1 MHWLPVVVLTVSLGA
16 GPSSGPSGPSVPT
29 GQTGPDPQSTQQP
42 DKPPDNL
49 ARIRE
54 AVARPTVLRIE
65 NGQLRIY
72 VEVIGHWPS
81 FAEVAKGYDLK
92 AGPTGRSSISHN
104 ALFASAAPKELFG
117 APGMQGDDEMTGKV
131 INYIGKSAIGRG
143 LRAITRSRT
152 DKELAE
158 IRAQIDRELAAIKG
172 GK

>member
-1 MHWLPVVVLTVSLGA
+1 MRWLPVVILVMGLAEGQALARRSPGD
-16 GPSSGPSGPSVPT
+16 G
-29 GQTGPDPQSTQQP
+29 GQTGAQVSTQKP
-42 DKPPDNL
+42 VKPPPDNL
-49 ARIRE
+49 ARIRA
-54 AVARPTVLRIE
+54 AVAKPTVLQIE

-117 APGMQGDDEMTGKV
+117 APGMQGDDDKSAAV
-131 INYIGKSAIGRG
+131 INWVGQSAIGRG
-143 LRAITRSRT
+143 LRSLGKSRS
-152 DKELAE
+152 DKEAE

>member
-1 MHWLPVVVLTVSLGA
+1 MHWVPLVVLAVSLA
-16 GPSSGPSGPSVPT
+16 GVP
-29 GQTGPDPQSTQQP
+29 QTGAQVSTQKP
-42 DKPPDNL
+42 VKPPPDNL

-54 AVARPTVLRIE
+54 AVARPTVLKIE

-117 APGMQGDDEMTGKV
+117 APGMQGSDEMTASV
-131 INYIGKSAIGRG
+131 INYIGNSAIGRG
-143 LRAITRSRT
+143 LRSITRSRT
-152 DKELAE
+152 EKELAE

>member
-1 MHWLPVVVLTVSLGA
+1 MSWVPVVVLAMSLA
-16 GPSSGPSGPSVPT
+16 GPVAPEPQTTQGASV
-29 GQTGPDPQSTQQP
+29 STQKP
-42 DKPPDNL
+42 VKPPPDNL

-54 AVARPTVLRIE
+54 AVARPTVLQIE

-104 ALFASAAPKELFG
+104 ALFASAAPRELFG
-117 APGMQGDDEMTGKV
+117 APGMQGNDEASAAVLKWVGQ
-131 INYIGKSAIGRG
+131 SAIGRG
-143 LRAITRSRT
+143 LRSITRSRT
-152 DKELAE
+152 EKELAE